1 MQLIA
6 RLAMLE
12 HKEKPVEVQIT
23 MIRPGPFMHDERQL
37 LACQPM
43 VDDWGLRHVDF
54 SGVKGLRRQ
63 GLTCAAVGTDLA

>member
-23 MIRPGPFMHDERQL
+23 MIRPGPFPARQTAVAGL
-37 LACQPM
+37 LAN
-43 VDDWGLRHVDF
+43 G
-54 SGVKGLRRQ
+54 G
-63 GLTCAAVGTDLA
+63 